1 MKTFLTALLLCYV
14 HFINSQSWKEYYQ
27 NSQQNSIENN
37 FEEAEYNAL
46 LALLT
51 AKKEHGLSH
60 ESYDSCLVN
69 LNNIFIQITKSED
82 YYFSEIE
89 SLDSDILLMY
99 KKNFNKN
106 DVKLFALLNEK
117 GNDLSKS
124 FNNQLASQFY
134 LRAYKLVSEHVFKDD
149 QYFIL
154 YENLLRKLSNNFNE
168 DKSDFIIK
176 IYEDQLVNLKNSINN
191 LTLNYINHFDN
202 VLKAY
207 IAKNEVNKSKE
218 TLILMETLY
227 TKNKGKR
234 KDDYISLYLNIGDEF
249 QDIDMK
255 SALIFYEMAYDKLK
269 NLKEFDDTMLL
280 SEVYERLSTANF
292 TLKKYET
299 AMSYDLESLNYL
311 NDVFHLEKVKFRL
324 IKAYYSIGEK
334 DKAYKLIHEIEL
346 ENEKRNKQSDQY
358 LITKV
363 KIADMFFEND
373 DYKPA
378 LPLIT
383 QIIAIFSNKAKVNL
397 YDVNS
402 YNFYLSKCYYYTNQ
416 TEKAKEV
423 FQKIDS
429 TKIYDELHDDY
440 IDFKKIVNAK

>member
-1 MKTFLTALLLCYV
+1 MKTLLTALLFCSV
-14 HFINSQSWKEYYQ
+14 HFINSQTWKEYYQ
-27 NSQQNSIENN
+27 ISQQNSVENN

-46 LALLT
+46 QALFA
-51 AKKEHGLSH
+51 AKKEHGLHH

-69 LNNIFIQITKSED
+69 LNTIFIQITTSEED
-82 YYFSEIE
+82 YFSEIE
-89 SLDSDILLMY
+89 SLDSDVLLMY
-99 KKNFNKN
+99 KNNFNID
-106 DVKLFALLNEK
+106 DVKLVAVLNEK
-117 GNDLSKS
+117 ANDYRKK
-124 FNNQLASQFY
+124 FNNQIASQFY
-134 LRAYKLVSEHVFKDD
+134 LRAYQLVREHIFQKDI
-149 QYFIL
+149 YYMI
-154 YENLLRKLSNNFNE
+154 YENLMGQMSSNFE
-168 DKSDFIIK
+168 EGSGDLILT
-176 IYEDQLVNLKNSINN
+176 IYEEQLNNLKKSIND
-191 LTLNYINHFDN
+191 LSLNYINHFDN

-311 NDVFHLEKVKFRL
+311 NDGYHLEKLKFRL
-324 IKAYYSIGEK
+324 IKTHYLIGEK
-334 DKAYKLIHEIEL
+334 DKAYQLIQEIEL

-363 KIADMFFEND
+363 KLADMFLEND

-383 QIIAIFSNKAKVNL
+383 EIVAVFSNKAKVNL

-402 YNFYLSKCYYYTNQ
+402 YNFYLSKCYYHTNQ
-416 TEKAKEV
+416 IVKAKEV
-423 FQKIDS
+423 FQRIDS
-429 TKIYDELHDDY
+429 TKIYDELHDEY
-440 IDFKKIVNAK
+440 LAFKKIVNTK